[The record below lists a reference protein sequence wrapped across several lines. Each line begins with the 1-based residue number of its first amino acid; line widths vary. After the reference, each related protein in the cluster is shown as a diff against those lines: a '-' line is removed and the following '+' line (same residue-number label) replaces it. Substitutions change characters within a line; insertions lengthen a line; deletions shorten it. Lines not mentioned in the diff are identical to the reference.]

1 MHPLRLAVPRRR
13 ALLVP
18 RRRAVLVAALAVAA
32 VVALGASPHRSG
44 TSPGQPAG
52 RAAGPVVLSADN
64 TPATGTAATGT
75 AAPGTSTPTTTASTT
90 TGSVITGSTNTVPPG
105 YSGSGTGPPGIQ
117 VDPGGTTT
125 PTSPAPGDGSVSV
138 SGGTQPSPGLFD
150 ITGHITAAIDSWFR
164 DLVTTALN
172 PVLTLLGHTLLATPN
187 VTTPG
192 PGPQGRVAQLWQMTE
207 GIADAFLVLFV
218 LVGGAIVM
226 GHETVQTRTAI
237 KDVLPRIVVAAITV
251 NASLSLAG
259 LVISTA
265 NSLSQ
270 AVMGQG
276 VDPAQ
281 AAVVIRQ
288 LVLGALAGGGIFVV
302 LLGGVVAVLAIVVL
316 ATYIVRLV
324 VVIVLV
330 VAAPICLVC
339 HALPQTEGLAKL
351 WWRAFLG
358 ALAVQVAQSLV
369 LITALRVL
377 LASGGPANLGIA
389 STGGLVDLLVS
400 ACLCWVLVKIP
411 GWVSRSVF
419 SSRGHS
425 GVGRVVRDV
434 VIYKGAK
441 ALAAG
446 VGL

>member
-1 MHPLRLAVPRRR
+1 MARRLRTRSPRRR
-13 ALLVP
+13 VLLV
-18 RRRAVLVAALAVAA
+18 AVGTLVVLL
-32 VVALGASPHRSG
+32 ALGLG
-44 TSPGQPAG
+44 GQGGHGAKAYG
-52 RAAGPVVLSADN
+52 AATQTRQS
-64 TPATGTAATGT
+64 GTAAAT
-75 AAPGTSTPTTTASTT
+75 AVVLTADRISTPTTTTT
-90 TGSVITGSTNTVPPG
+90 TPG
-105 YSGSGTGPPGIQ
+105 SGSSSSNSGEGPPGIQ
-117 VDPGGTTT
+117 VGPGSTTT
-125 PTSPAPGDGSVSV
+125 PSVPAPGSGGTV
-138 SGGTQPSPGLFD
+138 SGGSQPSPGLFD

-164 DLVTTALN
+164 DLVTAALD
-172 PVLTLLGHTLLATPN
+172 PILTLLGHTLLATPN
-187 VTTPG
+187 VTA
-192 PGPQGRVAQLWQMTE
+192 QSRVGELWRMTE

-237 KDVLPRIVVAAITV
+237 KDVLPRIVIAGIAV

-259 LVISTA
+259 LAISTA
-265 NSLSQ
+265 DSLSQ
-270 AVMGQG
+270 AVLGQG
-276 VDPAQ
+276 VDPSG
-281 AAVVIRQ
+281 AAVVLRQ
-288 LVLGALAGGGIFVV
+288 LVLGSLADGGIFVV

-316 ATYIVRLV
+316 ATYVVRLAL
-324 VVIVLV
+324 VILLV

-351 WWRAFLG
+351 WWRAFFG
-358 ALAVQVAQSLV
+358 VLAVQVAQSLV
-369 LITALRVL
+369 LVTALRVF

-411 GWVSRSVF
+411 SWVSRFVF
-419 SSRGHS
+419 SGSRGHS

-434 VIYKGAK
+434 IIYKGAK